1 MSDLPDKAE
10 ALARQLLSETREE
23 LTRADG
29 KASMLLA
36 AFGVFVG
43 VVIAGLLAGEF
54 APSDLHCGG
63 LWLWWLGCAVIAA
76 SLVALAAAI
85 YPRLEHGEAQGPI
98 SYYGHAAGKKADELE
113 GILQHQ
119 VDGQR
124 SRTVEQLAVVSDI
137 VWRKY
142 RFLQVALWTFGVGA
156 GLCITGALTGS

>member
-1 MSDLPDKAE
+1 MSGLPRNAE
-10 ALARQLLSETREE
+10 ALAEQLLSETREE

-63 LWLWWLGCAVIAA
+63 QWLWWLGCGAIAV
-76 SLVALAAAI
+76 SLVALAVAI
-85 YPRLEHGEAQGPI
+85 YPRLEHGEAKGPI

-113 GILQHQ
+113 KILQVQ
-119 VDGQR
+119 ADGQR

-142 RFLQVALWTFGVGA
+142 RFLQIALWTFGLGSA
-156 GLCITGALTGS
+156 LCIAGALTGS